1 MAYLQLL
8 GPAEPTTTGMCAR
21 LSEGYRLAVD
31 ILEEGVLR
39 ILVMPVEGAR
49 VDRTW
54 CIRPDAKAPFQG
66 RPRDDLAPFA
76 CPNVRQQDAG
86 FTGGG
91 FRVSMTGA
99 PLALKVQRATD
110 GAVLLED
117 RPTGAWRRH
126 RDALMHYELRASGTR
141 HLGLGDASGP
151 IDRSNRRVRCQQIDA
166 LGYDAERSGPLY
178 KHTPFLIVDE
188 PDGPCSAQLYETL
201 ADTDFDLGAEHSNY
215 HAPYRYVQTADDTIA
230 LYLLD
235 GPELRDVIPRLHGL
249 VGHAPALPTWAFGFG
264 FTSMHHADDADA
276 QRVIHDFAIEARH
289 RRMPIASIHFGSGY
303 TAGADGRRYV
313 FTWNRSRFPDPEG
326 LQRDLHA
333 LGYRTVANVKPNLLA
348 EHPDYAELAKAGAF
362 VNRNDGTPSTAQFWG
377 GTGAALDF
385 TTTSARRFWR
395 ERLTRDVLRVG
406 FDGVWND
413 NNEMELVDD
422 GAQLAGDGRPLPAM
436 DARPLL
442 ALLMTRASEAA
453 LRVERP
459 DVAPYCISR
468 AGPLGIGAVAE
479 TWSGDNF
486 TSWHTLRWNLAQSLS
501 MSLSGMPLVGHDI
514 GGFTGPR
521 PGAELL
527 LRWFQFMALHPRAVM
542 NSWNTD
548 GGGANTPWM
557 HAEVEDEVRAI
568 LELRC
573 RFLPTLTGA
582 LQRHLRTGHPLIA
595 PPVYW
600 WPDTPFEAAPT
611 SFMLGPDVLVAP
623 VVEDGARVVAVHTPT
638 GANWIDF
645 ATGAAYEGGVVV
657 ELPAPRDR
665 LPILVREGAALL
677 LADAFDGNEPWR
689 ATARALHVWPGA
701 GSGNAESVIHPADAE
716 PVQVAVSWTRKNVHV
731 TASAALADAVEVV
744 SHDPARRR
752 IDRQIA

>member
-1 MAYLQLL
+1 M
-8 GPAEPTTTGMCAR
+8 
-21 LSEGYRLAVD
+21 
-31 ILEEGVLR
+31 
-39 ILVMPVEGAR
+39 
-49 VDRTW
+49 
-54 CIRPDAKAPFQG
+54 
-66 RPRDDLAPFA
+66 
-76 CPNVRQQDAG
+76 
-86 FTGGG
+86 
-91 FRVSMTGA
+91 
-99 PLALKVQRATD
+99 
-110 GAVLLED
+110 
-117 RPTGAWRRH
+117 
-126 RDALMHYELRASGTR
+126 
-141 HLGLGDASGP
+141 
-151 IDRSNRRVRCQQIDA
+151 
-166 LGYDAERSGPLY
+166 
-178 KHTPFLIVDE
+178 
-188 PDGPCSAQLYETL
+188 
-201 ADTDFDLGAEHSNY
+201 
-215 HAPYRYVQTADDTIA
+215 
-230 LYLLD
+230 
-235 GPELRDVIPRLHGL
+235 
-249 VGHAPALPTWAFGFG
+249 
-264 FTSMHHADDADA
+264 
-276 QRVIHDFAIEARH
+276 
-289 RRMPIASIHFGSGY
+289 
-303 TAGADGRRYV
+303 

-333 LGYRTVANVKPNLLA
+333 LGYRTVANVKPNLLT
-348 EHPDYAELAKAGAF
+348 EHPDYAELAEAGAF
-362 VNRNDGTPSTAQFWG
+362 VHRDDGTPSTAQFWG

-385 TTTSARRFWR
+385 TSASARRFWR

-422 GAQLAGDGRPLPAM
+422 GARLAGDGRPLPAM
-436 DARPLL
+436 DVRPLL
-442 ALLMTRASEAA
+442 ALLMTRASDAA
-453 LRVERP
+453 LRAERLMP
-459 DVAPYCISR
+459 RPTASR
-468 AGPLGIGAVAE
+468 APARWGSVRSPKPGAA
-479 TWSGDNF
+479 TT
-486 TSWHTLRWNLAQSLS
+486 TSWHSLRWNLAQSLS

-557 HAEVEDEVRAI
+557 YAEVEDEVRAS

-582 LQRHLRTGHPLIA
+582 LQRHLRAGHPLIA

-623 VVEDGARVVAVHTPT
+623 VVEDGARVVSVRTPI

-645 ATGAAYEGGVVV
+645 VTGAAYEGGIVVDV
-657 ELPAPRDR
+657 PAPRDR

-677 LADAFDGNEPWR
+677 LADAFDENEPWR

-716 PVQVAVSWTRKNVHV
+716 PVKVAVSWTRESVHV

-752 IDRQIA
+752 INRQIA